1 MIKKEMIN
9 MKLSEFKTIYVFV
22 SGGIDSTYLYEKL
35 KKFYKDKVIPINCY
49 NPFETNT
56 TLNIIK
62 ANDKSFISLKSKNLK
77 YPYKH
82 YIIEAFK
89 RLPLAIN
96 RYNIKGKYDKKT
108 AFKCCYYIK
117 HKALQEAKKLTND
130 KVCFIS
136 GIKAGDGKQR
146 RIFLSQL
153 RNGSYKSLENHKPTF
168 FLKHKS
174 TNMIYVYP
182 FRDYTY
188 REFPKIVLNHLRKKY
203 PNLNHSGCYFCPVL
217 LMFNIQ
223 SEGIRYEASLKL
235 AKKLKV
241 NSYQVKNIKKK

>member
-1 MIKKEMIN
+1 MLKHDLKD
-9 MKLSEFKTIYVFV
+9 FKIIYVFV

-35 KKFYKDKVIPINCY
+35 KKFYQEKVVPVNCH
-49 NPFETNT
+49 NPFETNK
-56 TLNIIK
+56 TLDIIK
-62 ANDKSFISLKSKNLK
+62 ANDDSFISLKSQNLK

-89 RLPLAIN
+89 RLPFAIN
-96 RYNIKGKYDKKT
+96 RLKTTKRYDKKT
-108 AFKCCYYIK
+108 NFKCCYYIK
-117 HKALQEAKKLTND
+117 HKALQQAKSLVSDN
-130 KVCFIS
+130 VCFIN

-153 RNGSYKSLENHKPTF
+153 RNGRFKSIENHKPTF

-174 TNMIYVYP
+174 TSMIYFYP

-188 REFPKIVLNHLRKKY
+188 REFPKIVLNQLKKKY
-203 PNLNHSGCYFCPVL
+203 PNLSHSGCYFCPVL
-217 LMFNIQ
+217 VMFNIQ

-235 AKKLKV
+235 ANKLKI
-241 NSYQVKNIKKK
+241 NPYQVENTKKR